1 MRTRPPTTRVSI
13 LYFQGPA
20 GYKMKRTEKSYG
32 CTGAT
37 TEKSSVVQSVSD
49 CHGFN
54 WGTECTLV
62 ILITKIIIVRV
73 ENLIYNVFNKKIY
86 IIFKS
91 VIFVL
96 R

>member
-13 LYFQGPA
+13 LYCQGSA

-54 WGTECTLV
+54 WGTGCTLV
-62 ILITKIIIVRV
+62 IFFLSIFFYFCKFLNSYLSFSFPHII
-73 ENLIYNVFNKKIY
+73 
-86 IIFKS
+86 
-91 VIFVL
+91 
-96 R
+96 